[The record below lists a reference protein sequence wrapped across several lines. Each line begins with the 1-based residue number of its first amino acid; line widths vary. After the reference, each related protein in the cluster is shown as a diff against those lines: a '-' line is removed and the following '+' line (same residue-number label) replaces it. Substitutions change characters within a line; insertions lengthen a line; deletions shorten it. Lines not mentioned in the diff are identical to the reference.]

1 MDDFN
6 SDELALALATVYH
19 QNKQKQQHADT
30 NSHQKQSDDERRQ
43 KAYQNAETKFLARKV
58 AEPCAVKEIRP
69 FALTKEQEDLIIPE
83 FIGSSY
89 AGLPTDH
96 TMAMEGKPYS
106 VLIQM
111 ENGLVYMGVM
121 SQVMHIHW
129 PGGLQGELYRKME
142 GLCDGLIHFKGNTKS
157 DRPIILA
164 DTRDY
169 CAQLYPMHLNKD
181 IRQHDF
187 LGVYWDPKD
196 DITNPK
202 TKTTGLYY
210 PAGGGSFQYLTD
222 SIDGLFID
230 KIPPHILQVLGQ
242 LQKVYDKAKSENK
255 IGKPIYARLD
265 PDKPVAGRGWTIPI
279 DPWAKREYFDIPAR
293 KYINPNRKKALQLI
307 AKRESP
313 QIVKSDKTNSQK

>member
-1 MDDFN
+1 MTELDEDDIN
-6 SDELALALATVYH
+6 RILIQVYH
-19 QNKQKQQHADT
+19 QNKQEQNKSSTDPKQ
-30 NSHQKQSDDERRQ
+30 NDDERR
-43 KAYQNAETKFLARKV
+43 KRAYQNAETKFLARKV
-58 AEPCAVKEIRP
+58 VESCAVKEIHP
-69 FALTKEQEDLIIPE
+69 FALTKEQENLIIPE
-83 FIGSSY
+83 FIGSTY
-89 AGLPTDH
+89 AGLPSDH

-129 PGGLQGELYRKME
+129 PGGVQGELYRKME
-142 GLCDGLIHFKGNTKS
+142 SLSDGLIHFKGNTKS

-169 CAQLYPMHLNKD
+169 CAQLYPMHLDKD

-196 DITNPK
+196 DIANPK

-222 SIDGLFID
+222 NIDGLFID
-230 KIPPHILQVLGQ
+230 KIPPHILHILGQ
-242 LQKVYDKAKSENK
+242 FQKFYDKAKSENK

-279 DPWAKREYFDIPAR
+279 DPWAKREYFDIPAVR
-293 KYINPNRKKALQLI
+293 FVNPNRQKVLLSVQHHHTKLSFKKQ
-307 AKRESP
+307 
-313 QIVKSDKTNSQK
+313 KTLE

>member
-1 MDDFN
+1 MTELDEDDI
-6 SDELALALATVYH
+6 SRALMQVYR
-19 QNKQKQQHADT
+19 QNQQNQKKADT
-30 NSHQKQSDDERRQ
+30 NSHQKQSDDERRK

-58 AEPCAVKEIRP
+58 AEPCAIKEIRP

-89 AGLPTDH
+89 AGLPSDH

-111 ENGLVYMGVM
+111 ENGLVYMGVI

-129 PGGLQGELYRKME
+129 PGGLQGEIYRKME
-142 GLCDGLIHFKGNTKS
+142 SLSDGLLHFKGNTKS
-157 DRPIILA
+157 DRPIVLA

-169 CAQLYPMHLNKD
+169 CAQLYPMHLDKD

-196 DITNPK
+196 DIATPK

-210 PAGGGSFQYLTD
+210 PAGGESFQYLTD
-222 SIDGLFID
+222 NIDGLFID

-255 IGKPIYARLD
+255 IGKPIYTRLD

-279 DPWAKREYFDIPAR
+279 DLFAKREYFDIPAR
-293 KYINPNRKKALQLI
+293 KYINPNRQKALQLI
-307 AKRESP
+307 AKREPP
-313 QIVKSDKTNSQK
+313 QILKSDKTNSQK

>member
-6 SDELALALATVYH
+6 SDELALALETVYR
-19 QNKQKQQHADT
+19 QNQQNQQHADT
-30 NSHQKQSDDERRQ
+30 NSHQKQSDDERR
-43 KAYQNAETKFLARKV
+43 KRAYQNAETKFLARKV
-58 AEPCAVKEIRP
+58 AEPCGVKEIRP

-111 ENGLVYMGVM
+111 QNGLVYMGLM

-129 PGGLQGELYRKME
+129 PGGLQGEIYRKME
-142 GLCDGLIHFKGNTKS
+142 RLSDGSIHFKGNTKS
-157 DRPIILA
+157 AHPIILA

-169 CAQLYPMHLNKD
+169 CAQLYPMHLDKD

-196 DITNPK
+196 DIANPK

-222 SIDGLFID
+222 NVDGLFID
-230 KIPPHILQVLGQ
+230 KIPPHILHILGQ
-242 LQKVYDKAKSENK
+242 LQKFYDKAKSENK
-255 IGKPIYARLD
+255 IGKPIYTRLD

-279 DPWAKREYFDIPAR
+279 DLFAKREYFDIPAR
-293 KYINPNRKKALQLI
+293 KYINPNRKSPLQLI
-307 AKRESP
+307 AKREP
-313 QIVKSDKTNSQK
+313 PKILKSDKTNLQK

>member
-6 SDELALALATVYH
+6 SDEVALALATIYH

-30 NSHQKQSDDERRQ
+30 NSHQKQSDEERRK
-43 KAYQNAETKFLARKV
+43 KAYQNAETKFLAQKV
-58 AEPCAVKEIRP
+58 AEPCTIKEIRP

-89 AGLPTDH
+89 AGLPSDH

-111 ENGLVYMGVM
+111 ENGLVYMGVI

-129 PGGLQGELYRKME
+129 PGGVQGEIYRKME
-142 GLCDGLIHFKGNTKS
+142 RLSDGLLHFKGNTKS
-157 DRPIILA
+157 ARPIVLA

-169 CAQLYPMHLNKD
+169 CAQLYPMHLDKD

-202 TKTTGLYY
+202 TKKSLYY
-210 PAGGGSFQYLTD
+210 PAGGKSFQYLTD
-222 SIDGLFID
+222 NIDGLFID
-230 KIPPHILQVLGQ
+230 KIPPHILHILGQ
-242 LQKVYDKAKSENK
+242 LQKVYDKAKSENQ

-279 DPWAKREYFDIPAR
+279 DLFAKREYFDIPTR
-293 KYINPNRKKALQLI
+293 KYINPNRKSPLQLI
-307 AKRESP
+307 AKREP
-313 QIVKSDKTNSQK
+313 LKILKSDRDNQHE